1 MRIQRTLFRRFTILA
16 MDTIKKKWI
25 QIIKN
30 DWKELWVVTTKLI
43 DTLFYVQSR
52 GYQLQSLEPLI
63 DIWEAEFNFL
73 KYIKWK

>member
-73 KYIKWK
+73 KYTKWK